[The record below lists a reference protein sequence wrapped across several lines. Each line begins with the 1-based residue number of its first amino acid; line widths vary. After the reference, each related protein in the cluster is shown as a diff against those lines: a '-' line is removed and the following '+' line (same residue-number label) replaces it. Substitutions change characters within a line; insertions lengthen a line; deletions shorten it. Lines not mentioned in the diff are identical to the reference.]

1 MLSRHACLALG
12 TGVWLLTLPT
22 GASAQVSTQA
32 TVTGRVTSRAGEPI
46 AGAQIELE
54 GLSGSASSD
63 SLGRFRLT
71 SIPPGTYILAARR
84 LGYAPTRQPISLR
97 DGETAAVTIVLA
109 ETALRLETVRVTA
122 DAVGRARG
130 ELGTADVIGRDAI
143 ANQSATS
150 LRGVLELIPNVPL
163 SAPGLDGVQQ
173 IGLRTV
179 PNSSG
184 GIGGGG
190 AASDLA
196 SFGTLVV
203 LDGAPL
209 SNNAN
214 LQTTGPR
221 GELSVASSAGGGV
234 DLRSIPASTLE
245 RVEVIRGIPSSRY
258 GDLTQGV
265 IVVER
270 RAGAFDPE
278 IIARYDPRTAEASLA
293 GGRELGRR
301 HIASATTDVARTL
314 TAPGLREDQVFRG
327 SVQLAH
333 RFQSRAPDAQDDVAR
348 LTLDS
353 RIEFTQLYANTPE
366 NPAFIPGFSTWTRD
380 NRLRLIERARFRLG
394 GSGMLEWTAAFDR
407 TRQKSFVQGLRIR
420 GGMPFTE
427 ALTEGRNVGRFVIGQ
442 YSARVDL
449 DGTPYSFYSR
459 LEATVSGP
467 RFGADHVLR
476 TGLELRREWNSGA
489 GYQFDIEFPPQSTF
503 NGVEG
508 FDRPRRYDAL
518 PPLVT
523 SSWYVDDRLRIPL
536 GAERSLDAQL
546 GVRLDLLHD
555 GSQWGAGIRDAVLQP
570 RVNAIATIRPWLRL
584 RGGYGEAAKT
594 PDLGSLSPAPQ
605 YFDVVNVNWFTTD
618 PAERLA
624 ILTTFLRDP
633 TNPDL
638 GFAVGRKLELGIE
651 ADFPAGASLALTAF
665 SDETFRGIGMDPRP
679 AFITRDHYQLTD
691 STIGTGQPPM
701 IIEPP
706 SFTDT
711 VPILIQRP
719 SNNRTLRSRGLE
731 LIASLPEIPGLRTRI
746 EANGAWIA
754 SRYRADAIVFGGGT
768 AFSDMQLNP
777 DIARAPYYHAGFG
790 TGERVIMTYRAVHH
804 QPELGFVATVT
815 VQHTFHEKRR
825 DIGETDTLAFEGYI
839 TRDARLIPVPPAD
852 RTLPQYAD
860 LRRPRTG
867 LLITS
872 QPAPGD
878 WLLSFQVSKSI
889 GAAGRLS
896 LYAFNAFD
904 RPGQPAITGRTP
916 RLYPNLRYGVEL
928 TLPLARSAR

>member
-1 MLSRHACLALG
+1 MHSRHLWLALG
-12 TGVWLLTLPT
+12 SGVCLLALPHD
-22 GASAQVSTQA
+22 AAAQVATQP
-32 TVTGRVTSRAGEPI
+32 TVAGLVTTRTGEPI
-46 AGAQIELE
+46 AGAQVELE
-54 GLSGSASSD
+54 GVSGSASSD

-84 LGYAPTRQPISLR
+84 LGYAPTRQPISLM
-97 DGETAAVTIVLA
+97 DGETAAVTIVMA
-109 ETALRLETVRVTA
+109 ETSLRLETVRVTA
-122 DAVGRARG
+122 DAVGRAQG

-190 AASDLA
+190 AAADLA

-245 RVEVIRGIPSSRY
+245 RVEVIRGVPSSRY

-270 RAGAFDPE
+270 RAGAFDPD

-301 HIASATTDVARTL
+301 HVASATADVARTL
-314 TAPGLREDQVFRG
+314 TAPGLREDEVFRG

-333 RFQSRAPDAQDDVAR
+333 RFRSRPPGVQGDVAR

-366 NPAFIPGFSTWTRD
+366 NPAFVPGFSTWTRD
-380 NRLRLIERARFRLG
+380 NRFRLVERARFQLG
-394 GSGMLEWTAAFDR
+394 GSRKLELTAAFDR
-407 TRQKSFVQGLRIR
+407 NRQKSFVQGLRIR
-420 GGMPFTE
+420 GGMPFTD

-442 YSARVDL
+442 YSARVNL
-449 DGTPYSFYSR
+449 DGTPYNFYSR
-459 LEATVSGP
+459 LEGTATGP
-467 RFGADHVLR
+467 RFGANHVLR
-476 TGLELRREWNSGA
+476 TGLELRREWNGGA
-489 GYQFDIEFPPQSTF
+489 GYQFDIEFPPQSSF
-503 NGVEG
+503 NGVDG

-523 SSWYVDDRLRIPL
+523 SSLYVDDRLRVPL
-536 GAERSLDAQL
+536 GGESSLDAQL
-546 GVRLDLLHD
+546 GVRLDLLHE
-555 GSQWGAGIRDAVLQP
+555 GSQWASGIRDAVLQP

-584 RGGYGEAAKT
+584 RSGYGEAAKT

-624 ILTTFLRDP
+624 ILTTFIRDP

-638 GFAVGRKLELGIE
+638 GFAVGRKLEVGIE
-651 ADFPAGASLALTAF
+651 TDLPAGASLALTAF
-665 SDETFRGIGMDPRP
+665 SDETFRGIGIEPTP
-679 AFITRDHYQLTD
+679 EFITRDHYQLSD

-701 IIEPP
+701 IVEPP
-706 SFTDT
+706 SFADT
-711 VPILIQRP
+711 VPVLIQRP
-719 SNNRTLRSRGLE
+719 SNNRMLRSRGLE
-731 LIASLPEIPGLRTRI
+731 LIASLPEIPRLRTRI

-777 DIARAPYYHAGFG
+777 QIARAPYYRAGVG
-790 TGERVIMTYRAVHH
+790 TGERMIMTYRAVHH

-825 DIGETDTLAFEGYI
+825 DSGETDTLAFEGYI
-839 TRDARLIPVPPAD
+839 TRDARLIPVPLTE
-852 RTLPQYAD
+852 RTQPQYAD

-878 WLLSFQVSKSI
+878 WLLSFQISKSI

>member
-1 MLSRHACLALG
+1 MVAPIDGAAQR
-12 TGVWLLTLPT
+12 LTH
-22 GASAQVSTQA
+22 STVA
-32 TVTGRVTSRAGEPI
+32 GLVTTRTGEPI

-54 GLSGSASSD
+54 GLPGSASSD

-71 SIPPGTYILAARR
+71 RVPPGTYILAARR
-84 LGYAPTRQPISLR
+84 VGYAPTRQPVSLR

-122 DAVGRARG
+122 DVVGRAQG

-150 LRGVLELIPNVPL
+150 LRGILELIPNVPL

-184 GIGGGG
+184 GAGGSG
-190 AASDLA
+190 AAADLA
-196 SFGTLVV
+196 SFGTLVI

-234 DLRSIPASTLE
+234 DLRTIPASTLE

-265 IVVER
+265 ILVER

-293 GGRELGRR
+293 GGRELGGR
-301 HIASATTDVARTL
+301 HVASATADVARTL
-314 TAPGLREDQVFRG
+314 TAPGLREDEVFRG
-327 SVQLAH
+327 SAQLAH
-333 RFQSRAPDAQDDVAR
+333 RFRSRTPGAERDAAR
-348 LTLDS
+348 FTLDS
-353 RIEFTQLYANTPE
+353 RLEFTQLYANTPE
-366 NPAFIPGFSTWTRD
+366 NPAFLRGFSTWTRD
-380 NRLRLIERARFRLG
+380 NRLRLVERARFRLG
-394 GSGMLEWTAAFDR
+394 ESRMLELTTAFDR
-407 TRQKSFVQGLRIR
+407 TRQKSFVEGLRIR
-420 GGMPFTE
+420 GGMPFTD
-427 ALTEGRNVGRFVIGQ
+427 ALTEGRNIGRFVIGQ
-442 YSARVDL
+442 YSARVNL
-449 DGTPYSFYSR
+449 DGTPYTFYSR
-459 LEATVSGP
+459 LEGSASGP

-476 TGLELRREWNSGA
+476 TGLELRREWNAGA

-523 SSWYVDDRLRIPL
+523 SSWYIDDRLRVPL
-536 GAERSLDAQL
+536 SDESSLDAQL
-546 GVRLDLLHD
+546 GVRLDLLHE
-555 GSQWGAGIRDAVLQP
+555 GSQWASGVHDAVLQP

-618 PAERLA
+618 AAERLA
-624 ILTTFLRDP
+624 VLTTFIRDP
-633 TNPDL
+633 ANSAL
-638 GFAVGRKLELGIE
+638 GFAIGRKMEFGLE
-651 ADFPAGASLALTAF
+651 ADLPGGAALALTAF
-665 SDETFRGIGMDPRP
+665 SDVTFRGIGIQPNP
-679 AFITRDHYQLTD
+679 EFITRDHYQLSD
-691 STIGTGQPPM
+691 STIGAGQPPT
-701 IIEPP
+701 IVEPP

-711 VPILIQRP
+711 VPVLIQRF
-719 SNNRTLRSRGLE
+719 SNSRTLRSRGLE
-731 LIASLPEIPGLRTRI
+731 LVATLPEIPRLRTRI
-746 EANGAWIA
+746 VANGAWFT
-754 SRYRADAIVFGGGT
+754 SRYHADAIVFGGGT
-768 AFSDMQLNP
+768 GFSDMQLNP
-777 DIARAPYYHAGFG
+777 QIARAPYYRAGIG
-790 TGERVIMTYRAVHH
+790 TGERVLMTYRAVHH

-839 TRDARLIPVPPAD
+839 TRDARLIPVPREE
-852 RTLPQYAD
+852 RTEAQYAD

-872 QPAPGD
+872 QPAAGD
-878 WLLSFQVSKSI
+878 WLLSFQISKSL
-889 GAAGRLS
+889 GDAGRLS